1 MSVWVVTPLT
11 PFSTL
16 MFLLVAFCFYNLSSI
31 VNGLVYYD
39 QFGVLS
45 KLHLCLVILGI
56 FVLLGGVWAVSVTS
70 GEGGGV
76 EPGTW
81 REGGEAVMNEQGVDT
96 VPVILSPE
104 LQGYHPRDVS
114 APTSPSGDPLSP
126 GTADSFSPS
135 RSKRSRRQRY
145 GSLLGTDGASSS
157 LSGLSIGLSPV
168 SPGFALRPTRR
179 GPNTGL
185 ATVVS
190 EMGMRRTV
198 SEADIGEEG
207 ASRRAKARWK
217 WLRSV
222 WRSSVVE
229 EGGQS

>member
-1 MSVWVVTPLT
+1 VGRVALLIPS
-11 PFSTL
+11 FTL

-39 QFGVLS
+39 QFGALTT
-45 KLHLCLVILGI
+45 LHLCLVILGI

-81 REGGEAVMNEQGVDT
+81 HEGGEAMMNEQDVT
-96 VPVILSPE
+96 LSPE
-104 LQGYHPRDVS
+104 LPGYHSRDVS
-114 APTSPSGDPLSP
+114 APTSPTGPSGAPLSP
-126 GTADSFSPS
+126 GTVTSLSPS

-145 GSLLGTDGASSS
+145 GSLLGAEGPPSS

-179 GPNTGL
+179 RPSNNGL
-185 ATVVS
+185 AAVVN

-198 SEADIGEEG
+198 SEADIGSEEPSRG
-207 ASRRAKARWK
+207 ARARWK
-217 WLRSV
+217 WLRRV
-222 WRSSVVE
+222 WRRSVAE
-229 EGGQS
+229 EQPQS